1 MDLKDLSTAHLT
13 AIASAISATLLGLGR
28 VVYLRLMRRD
38 EFEQKRLTDQQD
50 HSQELELSDRDEL
63 LKALKSQIKAL
74 DNRVKSLE
82 GLLERYQTER
92 IDHLTTIAR
101 LELRC
106 QVLERENKDLRREVG
121 LGERSEPS

>member
-1 MDLKDLSTAHLT
+1 MEQQPSAATIA
-13 AIASAISATLLGLGR
+13 AIASAISATFIGLIQYFYTR
-28 VVYLRLMRRD
+28 VIKKD

-50 HSQELELSDRDEL
+50 HSQELELSDRAEM
-63 LKALKSQIKAL
+63 LKLLKSQVKSL
-74 DNRVKSLE
+74 DSRVKSLE

-106 QVLERENKDLRREVG
+106 EGLDRENRHLRKSIG
-121 LGERSEPS
+121 LSEGSEPG